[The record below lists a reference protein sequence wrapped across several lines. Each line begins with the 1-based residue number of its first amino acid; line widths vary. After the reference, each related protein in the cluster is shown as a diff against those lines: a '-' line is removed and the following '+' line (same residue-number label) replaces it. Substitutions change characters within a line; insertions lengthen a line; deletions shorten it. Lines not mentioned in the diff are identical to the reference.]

1 MLQAFVITLREGLE
15 AFLIV
20 AISLAYLR
28 KSGRR
33 ELIPAVHWGIGLS
46 ILLSIA
52 AAWLFQ
58 KASNQ
63 ALWEGVLAI
72 VAAVLVA
79 SLIVHMWR
87 HARRLKREIE
97 GHLEQSALKTGGA
110 AFAGVFLF
118 TLLMIS
124 REGMETAL
132 LMGTLLFQLH
142 AVDIIGG
149 AVAGTLCAGVV
160 AWLWS
165 KYGHRVNLAL
175 FFQVT
180 AVFLMVFVVQL
191 IIYGFHELTE
201 ANIFPYSEPLH
212 WATEPY
218 GPDGRYGQ
226 YLTYFLV
233 LLPMAWL
240 AVSTLFGQRKPATVQ
255 SAVQSHGGSSH
266 TSTHS
271 GARLGA

>member
-28 KSGRR
+28 KSGRD
-33 ELIPAVHWGIGLS
+33 ELVPAVHWGIGLS
-46 ILLSIA
+46 ILISIGA
-52 AAWLFQ
+52 AFLFQ
-58 KASNQ
+58 RASNQ
-63 ALWEGVLAI
+63 ALWEGILAI
-72 VAAVLVA
+72 AAAISVA
-79 SLIVHMWR
+79 SLTVHMWR
-87 HARRLKREIE
+87 TSRRIKRDIE
-97 GHLEQSALKTGGA
+97 GHLHSSTLKGGTA
-110 AFAGVFLF
+110 AFFGVFGF

-132 LMGTLLFQLH
+132 LMGTLLFQIQ
-142 AVDIIGG
+142 AVDVISG
-149 AVAGTLCAGVV
+149 AAIGTLCAAFV

-165 KYGHRVNLAL
+165 RYGHRVNLAL

-180 AVFLMVFVVQL
+180 AVFLLVFVAQL
-191 IIYGFHELTE
+191 LIYGFHELTE

-226 YLTYFLV
+226 YLTYLLV
-233 LLPMAWL
+233 MLPLGWL
-240 AVSTLFGQRKPATVQ
+240 VISTLMPHRAAGQQ
-255 SAVQSHGGSSH
+255 ESAKV
-266 TSTHS
+266 
-271 GARLGA
+271 

>member
-33 ELIPAVHWGIGLS
+33 ELVPAVHWGIGVSVVLS
-46 ILLSIA
+46 IV

-63 ALWEGVLAI
+63 ALWEGVLAL
-72 VAAVLVA
+72 VAAVSVA
-79 SLIVHMWR
+79 SLTVHMWR
-87 HARRLKREIE
+87 TARRIKREIE
-97 GHLEQSALKTGGA
+97 DHLAVSALKTGSA

-132 LMGTLLFQLH
+132 LMGTLLFQIK
-142 AVDIIGG
+142 AADIIAG
-149 AVAGTLCAGVV
+149 AFAGTACAAFV
-160 AWLWS
+160 AWIWS
-165 KYGHRVNLAL
+165 RYGHRVNLGL

-180 AVFLMVFVVQL
+180 AIFLMVFVVQL
-191 IIYGFHELTE
+191 LIYGFHELTE
-201 ANIFPYSEPLH
+201 ANILPYSEPLH

-226 YLTYFLV
+226 YLTYLLV
-233 LLPMAWL
+233 LLPMGWL
-240 AVSTLFGQRKPATVQ
+240 IAAALMGPRKAPARIQQQT
-255 SAVQSHGGSSH
+255 
-266 TSTHS
+266 
-271 GARLGA
+271 